1 MKQIVI
7 NKICANK
14 NLMYEEEKNYK
25 EYKKKLWKNVSVDKN
40 LMRKKLWWR
49 KFFKKNLRMNK
60 KIEKRKKILYF
71 DETPKLNLDKT
82 PKLPF
87 LRN

>member
-1 MKQIVI
+1 
-7 NKICANK
+7 
-14 NLMYEEEKNYK
+14 MYEEEKNYK
-25 EYKKKLWKNVSVDKN
+25 EDKKKLWKNMSVDKN

-71 DETPKLNLDKT
+71 DETQKLNLDKT
-82 PKLPF
+82 QKLQF
-87 LRN
+87 LQN